1 MAGLWNSGA
10 RAQHRKVAYGAES
23 DFNSEYVWRG
33 IVVDD
38 RPVSETSAWVD
49 AFGLNFG
56 AWSSFA
62 SSSIAGRPRLLVSGL
77 TLGYSREWNKLTVEP
92 ALDVYR
98 WREQA
103 RARNTM
109 ESSVRLQYNSGWLHV
124 FSEHAVDILSDKGAY
139 FGEGGVHLERHITK
153 HSETALEMSTG
164 FGSSHFNE
172 VNIGLGKS
180 ALNFLRSEISFTEHF
195 TPHVYVRPHFVFIHI
210 PDRQI
215 REELESR
222 NIVTFGFA
230 MGVEF

>member
-1 MAGLWNSGA
+1 MAGLWNSCAG
-10 RAQHRKVAYGAES
+10 AQHRKVAYGAES

-139 FGEGGVHLERHITK
+139 FGEGGDLVYR
-153 HSETALEMSTG
+153 ALHPTR
-164 FGSSHFNE
+164 
-172 VNIGLGKS
+172 
-180 ALNFLRSEISFTEHF
+180 LRSSAFRLHPYSRPPNPRGTGIAQHR
-195 TPHVYVRPHFVFIHI
+195 HVWFCDGR
-210 PDRQI
+210 
-215 REELESR
+215 
-222 NIVTFGFA
+222 
-230 MGVEF
+230 